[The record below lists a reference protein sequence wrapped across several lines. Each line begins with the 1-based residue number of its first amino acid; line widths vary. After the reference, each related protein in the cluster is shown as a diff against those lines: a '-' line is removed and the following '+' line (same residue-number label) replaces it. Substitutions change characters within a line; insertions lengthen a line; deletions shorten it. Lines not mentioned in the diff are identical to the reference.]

1 MKDTVRYITV
11 LAVICATAAGLLAY
25 VNQKT
30 LGPIAA
36 VNNLIKVNAIRE
48 VLASAIPDLQLA
60 ANPDSDR
67 VIFHIPDSETGKDK
81 EISFYRARNASGSCA
96 GYAVKTASLVGYA
109 GAISLMVGLSLE
121 GKITGTCVLE
131 QKETPG
137 LGTKI
142 KDVLFSGQF
151 IGLVRAGSD
160 IKIKKFGGSIESVT
174 GASISSH
181 AYTAAVNEAL
191 KLYEKKLKGQQ

>member
-67 VIFHIPDSETGKDK
+67 VIFHIPDSET
-81 EISFYRARNASGSCA
+81 
-96 GYAVKTASLVGYA
+96 
-109 GAISLMVGLSLE
+109 
-121 GKITGTCVLE
+121 
-131 QKETPG
+131 
-137 LGTKI
+137 
-142 KDVLFSGQF
+142 
-151 IGLVRAGSD
+151 
-160 IKIKKFGGSIESVT
+160 
-174 GASISSH
+174 
-181 AYTAAVNEAL
+181 
-191 KLYEKKLKGQQ
+191 